1 MFFLQSVERQ
11 LQKKCEAM
19 SGLTKEAE
27 EIMKHTEKGVVR
39 DPGIISAGQKVEH
52 YEIATLSE

>member
-19 SGLTKEAE
+19 AGLTKEAE

-52 YEIATLSE
+52 YEIAT